1 MSSLDIEPF
10 EVTWDDVEEET
21 EAVEYPLVAEGDQL
35 LQVKRCEIAQGRGP
49 KSADPAKNPKGLCL
63 KLALE
68 KKQHKWVWADIPL
81 HWRGLVEA
89 VHRACRVELPKKPAD
104 INCEAFIDQICGV
117 EVGHYV
123 GRNGDGAKVIRWKE
137 APPPLP
143 PQTEEQRRQRPPTKT
158 QQVDKQ
164 TQAQTDDIPF

>member
-10 EVTWDDVEEET
+10 EVLWDDEEAET
-21 EAVEYPLVAEGDQL
+21 EVPEYPLVAEGTHVMQIM
-35 LQVKRCEIAQGRGP
+35 RAEIAPGRGP
-49 KSADPAKNPKGLCL
+49 KSADPEKNPKGLCL
-63 KLALE
+63 KFALE
-68 KKQHKWVWADIPL
+68 LKKHKWVWADTPL

-89 VHRACRVELPKKPAD
+89 VHRAARLQIPRAPQEIDPSAFLDQMVTVE
-104 INCEAFIDQICGV
+104 I
-117 EVGHYV
+117 GHYV